1 MELIIDLNEET
12 SISEVSVGSM
22 ENQGPGIYYP
32 TKVEVFI
39 SKDGKNYKI
48 AGSTERAYAKN
59 AGSELKDFK
68 VNFLEQKARYIKV
81 VATSLKQT
89 IAGGGVWLFVDEI
102 LIN

>member
-1 MELIIDLNEET
+1 ML
-12 SISEVSVGSM
+12 
-22 ENQGPGIYYP
+22 
-32 TKVEVFI
+32 
-39 SKDGKNYKI
+39 
-48 AGSTERAYAKN
+48 KN

-68 VNFLEQKARYIKV
+68 VNFIEQKARYIKV

>member
-1 MELIIDLNEET
+1 MKLVSKVFSESVIRIILKP
-12 SISEVSVGSM
+12 VGKIFIDTIKFLKGLVRKVKYYKVL
-22 ENQGPGIYYP
+22 ENV
-32 TKVEVFI
+32 K
-39 SKDGKNYKI
+39 
-48 AGSTERAYAKN
+48 RAYVKN

-68 VNFLEQKARYIKV
+68 VNFIEQKARYIKV

>member
-1 MELIIDLNEET
+1 MKLVSKVFTESDIHIIPKP
-12 SISEVSVGSM
+12 VGKIFIDTIKFLKGLVRKVKYYKVL
-22 ENQGPGIYYP
+22 ENV
-32 TKVEVFI
+32 K
-39 SKDGKNYKI
+39 
-48 AGSTERAYAKN
+48 RAYVKN

-68 VNFLEQKARYIKV
+68 VNFIEQKARYIKV